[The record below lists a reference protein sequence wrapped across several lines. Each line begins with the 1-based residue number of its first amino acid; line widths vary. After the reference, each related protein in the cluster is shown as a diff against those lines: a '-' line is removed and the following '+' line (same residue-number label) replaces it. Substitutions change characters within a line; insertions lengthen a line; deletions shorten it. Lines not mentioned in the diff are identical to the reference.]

1 MFASFPGGLMHD
13 ARKSDCVIDHEDDV
27 DWDNIISNAES
38 DYRSGDCV
46 FDSTAYNTL
55 EEALE
60 AMNLVIDRFFEEEMH
75 NVRSHILLD
84 AGS

>member
-1 MFASFPGGLMHD
+1 MND
-13 ARKSDCVIDHEDDV
+13 ARKWDCVIDHKDDV
-27 DWDNIISNAES
+27 DWDNIISNAQA

-55 EEALE
+55 EESLE
-60 AMNLVIDRFFEEEMH
+60 AMNFVIDRFFEEEMNH
-75 NVRSHILLD
+75 VRSHVLLD